1 VAHKP
6 RILIIGDSISM
17 GYTPHVAE
25 MLTDVAEV
33 VHNPGN
39 AGDTSNTAANLEAWL
54 AEARP
59 GVVHFN
65 CGLHDIKLSRE
76 TRAHQVPLAA
86 YRANLEWIVGRLQ
99 RSGAT
104 LVWASTTPVIEDRH
118 HAAKEFDRCNRD
130 VDNVNAV
137 AAEIMEQA
145 GIPINDL
152 HAAAMSAGL
161 EELLTQDGVHF
172 TDHGYRRLAG
182 VMADCLR
189 KLL

>member
-1 VAHKP
+1 MADRP

-17 GYTPHVAE
+17 GYTPYVAE
-25 MLTDVAEV
+25 ALADAAEV

-39 AGDTSNTAANLEAWL
+39 AGDTSHTAANLEAWL

-59 GVVHFN
+59 AVVHFN
-65 CGLHDIKLSRE
+65 CGLHDIKVSRE

-86 YRANLEWIVGRLQ
+86 YRTNLERIVGRLE
-99 RSGAT
+99 RCGAR
-104 LVWASTTPVIEDRH
+104 LVWASTTPVIDARH
-118 HAAKEFDRCNRD
+118 QAAKEFDRYDRD

-145 GIPINDL
+145 GIPVNDL
-152 HAAAMSAGL
+152 HAAAMSGGL
-161 EELLTQDGVHF
+161 EELLTDDGVHF
-172 TDHGYRRLAG
+172 TDQGYRRLAA
-182 VMADCLR
+182 VVADRLR